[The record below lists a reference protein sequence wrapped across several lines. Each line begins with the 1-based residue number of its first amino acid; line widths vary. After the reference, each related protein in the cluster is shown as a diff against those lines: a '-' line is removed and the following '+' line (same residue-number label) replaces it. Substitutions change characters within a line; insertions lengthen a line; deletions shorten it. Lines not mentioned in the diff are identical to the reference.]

1 MNVLL
6 LMIPMAIL
14 FGMLFITFFI
24 LSVKSGQY
32 DDLDTP
38 ANRLLI
44 DEPATNNQSVNLTS
58 DNLQKGGSHGQS

>member
-14 FGMLFITFFI
+14 FGMIFIAFFI

-38 ANRLLI
+38 ASRLLI
-44 DEPATNNQSVNLTS
+44 DEEAINTQSVNLSTEHT
-58 DNLQKGGSHGQS
+58 QRGGSHGQH